1 MAPSNPY
8 GKLPQ
13 NASSSIK
20 PFTVNFP
27 EADIKHMLDL
37 LKLTRVAEPI
47 YENSLPNDDRYL
59 GLRHDWLVEAKRV
72 WENEFNWRKTEEH
85 INSFPNY
92 KITID
97 DKVGKLDVH
106 FAALFSTA
114 PDAVPVVLLHGWP
127 GSFLEFLPMLG
138 ELRDKYSADDLKYHF
153 IVPSLPGY
161 TLSSAQAISEDF
173 SQIDAA
179 RVMDKLMQELGF
191 SKGYIAQGGDVGS
204 RVARVMAVEYEAC
217 KAVHLNFC
225 LVNKPPASLN
235 DDSITEIEKAG
246 LKRLDEW
253 KATGT
258 AYAMEHATKPATIGF
273 VLSSNPLAT
282 LAWIGEKFLDWTDE
296 DPSINT
302 ILESVTLYWLTRCPS
317 TNLWSYRHPLSKDA
331 SQSYSATAKGHDH
344 PDYHIKKPFGYSYF
358 PQELIPIPIEWV
370 KTTGNLVWSRVHDR
384 GGHFAALERPRELL
398 EDVESFVGEV
408 WKR

>member
-1 MAPSNPY
+1 MRDSRPRDTRPD
-8 GKLPQ
+8 LH
-13 NASSSIK
+13 
-20 PFTVNFP
+20 
-27 EADIKHMLDL
+27 DI
-37 LKLTRVAEPI
+37 R
-47 YENSLPNDDRYL
+47 
-59 GLRHDWLVEAKRV
+59 
-72 WENEFNWRKTEEH
+72 RKTEEH

-217 KAVHLNFC
+217 KAVHR
-225 LVNKPPASLN
+225 KS
-235 DDSITEIEKAG
+235 
-246 LKRLDEW
+246 RLLLLIIHPFPHSDTNSEL
-253 KATGT
+253 
-258 AYAMEHATKPATIGF
+258 
-273 VLSSNPLAT
+273 LSRQQT
-282 LAWIGEKFLDWTDE
+282 
-296 DPSINT
+296 
-302 ILESVTLYWLTRCPS
+302 
-317 TNLWSYRHPLSKDA
+317 
-331 SQSYSATAKGHDH
+331 
-344 PDYHIKKPFGYSYF
+344 
-358 PQELIPIPIEWV
+358 
-370 KTTGNLVWSRVHDR
+370 
-384 GGHFAALERPRELL
+384 PRE
-398 EDVESFVGEV
+398 S
-408 WKR
+408 